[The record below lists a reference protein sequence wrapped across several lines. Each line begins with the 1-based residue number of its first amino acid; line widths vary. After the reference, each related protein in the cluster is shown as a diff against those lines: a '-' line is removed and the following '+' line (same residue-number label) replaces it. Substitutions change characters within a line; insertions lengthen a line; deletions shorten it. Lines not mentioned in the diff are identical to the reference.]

1 MAMDIDADLDMDIVD
16 KYFTKEQD
24 FVNKIKRSYVRTTFG
39 ILNADAD
46 AILICKN
53 KGSSIKGAVQRNL
66 RRV

>member
-24 FVNKIKRSYVRTTFG
+24 FVNKNKHSNVWTTFG

-46 AILICKN
+46 
-53 KGSSIKGAVQRNL
+53 SSIKGAVQRNL